1 MAPAKTAGK
10 STKKPAPRASA
21 KSTASAGFSPEE
33 KAAARER
40 VRELKAEAAKA
51 DGRTELLAAIAKMQE
66 PDRAIAK
73 KVHALITAAAPDLTP
88 KTWYGM
94 PAYAR
99 DGNVICY
106 FQNAGKFKVRYQTL
120 GFSDKAK
127 IDDGVM
133 WPIQYAISKLT
144 AAEEAKI
151 TALVKKAVR

>member
-1 MAPAKTAGK
+1 MTPTKTATKPKTAKRTSTSGK
-10 STKKPAPRASA
+10 ASQ
-21 KSTASAGFSPEE
+21 GFSAEE

-51 DGRTELLAAIAKMQE
+51 DGETELLNAIAKMQE

-73 KVHALITAAAPDLTP
+73 RVHALIKAAAPFLAS

-94 PAYAR
+94 PAYTK

-127 IDDGVM
+127 IDDGAM
-133 WPIQYAISKLT
+133 WPIQYALSELT
-144 AAEEAKI
+144 ATEEAKI
-151 TALVKKAVR
+151 TQLVKKAVR

>member
-1 MAPAKTAGK
+1 MAERKPAKRATQQSARGTSANGK
-10 STKKPAPRASA
+10 TFK
-21 KSTASAGFSPEE
+21 GFSDEE

-51 DGRTELLAAIAKMQE
+51 DGKTELLAAIARMQE

-73 KVHALITAAAPDLTP
+73 KVHALITAAAPALTP

-94 PAYAR
+94 PAYAK

-127 IDDGVM
+127 IDDGAM
-133 WPIQYAISKLT
+133 WPIQYALSKLT
-144 AAEEAKI
+144 ATEEAKI
-151 TALVKKAVR
+151 SALVKKAVS

>member
-1 MAPAKTAGK
+1 MAERK
-10 STKKPAPRASA
+10 SA
-21 KSTASAGFSPEE
+21 KRVTQQSPRGTSTNGKTSKGFSDEE

-51 DGRTELLAAIAKMQE
+51 DGKTELLAAIARMQE

-73 KVHALITAAAPDLTP
+73 KVHALITAAAPALTP

-94 PAYAR
+94 PAYAK

-127 IDDGVM
+127 IDDGAM
-133 WPIQYAISKLT
+133 WPIQYALSKLT
-144 AAEEAKI
+144 ATEEAKI
-151 TALVKKAVR
+151 TALVKKAVS

>member
-1 MAPAKTAGK
+1 VAPAKTTTK
-10 STKKPAPRASA
+10 SVAKPAKRATATAAAA
-21 KSTASAGFSPEE
+21 KGFSPEE

-51 DGRTELLAAIAKMQE
+51 DGETELLAAIAKMQE
-66 PDRAIAK
+66 PDRGIAK
-73 KVHALITAAAPDLTP
+73 KIHALVTAAAPNLAP

-94 PAYAR
+94 PAYAK

-106 FQNAGKFKVRYQTL
+106 FQNAGKFKVRYQTI

-127 IDDGVM
+127 IDDGAM
-133 WPIQYAISKLT
+133 WPIQYALTKLT
-144 AAEEAKI
+144 ATEEAKI

>member
-1 MAPAKTAGK
+1 MAPTKA
-10 STKKPAPRASA
+10 STKSKEKGANRNGASDA
-21 KSTASAGFSPEE
+21 ASRGFSAEE

-40 VRELKAEAAKA
+40 VRELKAEAAQA
-51 DGRTELLAAIAKMQE
+51 DGKAQLLAAIARMQE
-66 PDRAIAK
+66 PDRAIAR
-73 KVHALITAAAPDLTP
+73 KVHALITAAAPNLTP

-127 IDDGVM
+127 IDDGKM
-133 WPIQYAISKLT
+133 WPIQYALLELT
-144 AAEEAKI
+144 PAIEARI
-151 TALVKKAVR
+151 TALVTQAVR

>member
-1 MAPAKTAGK
+1 MTPTKTE
-10 STKKPAPRASA
+10 TKPKSA
-21 KSTASAGFSPEE
+21 KRTSTSGKASQGFSAEE

-51 DGRTELLAAIAKMQE
+51 DGETELLSAIAKMQE

-73 KVHALITAAAPDLTP
+73 RVHALVKAAAPFLAP

-94 PAYAR
+94 PAYTK

-127 IDDGVM
+127 IDDGAM
-133 WPIQYAISKLT
+133 WPIQYALSELT
-144 AAEEAKI
+144 ATEEAKI
-151 TALVKKAVR
+151 TELVKRAVR

>member
-1 MAPAKTAGK
+1 MAPTKTK
-10 STKKPAPRASA
+10 TTSTKKSANRTNTKGIASG
-21 KSTASAGFSPEE
+21 GFSAEE

-40 VRELKAEAAKA
+40 VRELKAEAAMA
-51 DGRTELLAAIAKMQE
+51 DGKAELLAAIAKMHE
-66 PDRAIAK
+66 PDRGIAK
-73 KVHALITAAAPDLTP
+73 KVHALITAAAPDLAP

-94 PAYAR
+94 PAYAK

-127 IDDGVM
+127 VDDGAM
-133 WPIQYAISKLT
+133 WPIQYALSELT
-144 AAEEAKI
+144 AKEEAKI

>member
-1 MAPAKTAGK
+1 MAPTKTTTK
-10 STKKPAPRASA
+10 STQKPVRRTTANA
-21 KSTASAGFSPEE
+21 TASKGFSAEE

-51 DGRTELLAAIAKMQE
+51 DGESQLLAAIARMQE

-73 KVHALITAAAPDLTP
+73 KVHKLITAAAPHLAP

-94 PAYAR
+94 PAYTK

-127 IDDGVM
+127 IDDGAM
-133 WPIQYAISKLT
+133 WPIQYALSKLT
-144 AAEEAKI
+144 ATEEAKI

>member
-1 MAPAKTAGK
+1 MAPAKTATK
-10 STKKPAPRASA
+10 STKKPASCTTAE
-21 KSTASAGFSPEE
+21 STASVGFSAEE

-73 KVHALITAAAPDLTP
+73 KVDALITAAAPDLTP

-99 DGNVICY
+99 DGNVIVY

-127 IDDGVM
+127 VDDGNM
-133 WPIQYAISKLT
+133 WPIQYALSKLT
-144 AAEEAKI
+144 ATEEAKI

>member
-1 MAPAKTAGK
+1 MAPTKTA
-10 STKKPAPRASA
+10 TKTTQKRANRTSA
-21 KSTASAGFSPEE
+21 NDTASKGFSAEE

-51 DGRTELLAAIAKMQE
+51 DGKTELLAAIARMQE

-73 KVHALITAAAPDLTP
+73 KVHALITSAAPALTP

-94 PAYAR
+94 PAYAK

-127 IDDGVM
+127 VDDGAM
-133 WPIQYAISKLT
+133 WPIQYALSQLT
-144 AAEEAKI
+144 ATEEAKI
-151 TALVKKAVR
+151 TALVKRAVR

>member
-1 MAPAKTAGK
+1 MAPTKTAGK
-10 STKKPAPRASA
+10 STQKRP
-21 KSTASAGFSPEE
+21 TASAGFSAEE

-51 DGRTELLAAIAKMQE
+51 DGKTELLAAIAKMQE

-94 PAYAR
+94 PAYSK

-127 IDDGVM
+127 IDDGAM
-133 WPIQYAISKLT
+133 WPIQYALSKLT
-144 AAEEAKI
+144 ATEEAKI

>member
-1 MAPAKTAGK
+1 MAPAKTTTK
-10 STKKPAPRASA
+10 STQKPAKRTTANAAAS
-21 KSTASAGFSPEE
+21 KGFSPEE

-51 DGRTELLAAIAKMQE
+51 DGETELLAAIARMQE

-73 KVHALITAAAPDLTP
+73 KVHALITAAAPNLAP

-94 PAYAR
+94 PAYAK
-99 DGNVICY
+99 DGALICY
-106 FQNAGKFKVRYQTL
+106 FQNAGKFKVRYQTI

-127 IDDGVM
+127 IDDGAM
-133 WPIQYAISKLT
+133 WPIQYALSKLT
-144 AAEEAKI
+144 DTEAAKI

>member
-1 MAPAKTAGK
+1 MAPNKTA
-10 STKKPAPRASA
+10 TQTAKKRANRTSPND
-21 KSTASAGFSPEE
+21 TASKGFSPEE
-33 KAAARER
+33 KAAARDR

-51 DGRTELLAAIAKMQE
+51 DGKTELLAAIARMPE
-66 PDRAIAK
+66 PDRAIAT

-94 PAYAR
+94 PAYASE
-99 DGNVICY
+99 GNVICY

-127 IDDGVM
+127 IDDGAM
-133 WPIQYAISKLT
+133 WPIQYALSELT
-144 AAEEAKI
+144 ATEEARI

>member
-1 MAPAKTAGK
+1 MVRSKATTKATPKPAKRATAGG
-10 STKKPAPRASA
+10 A
-21 KSTASAGFSPEE
+21 ASAGFSAEE

-51 DGRTELLAAIAKMQE
+51 DGKTELLAAIAKMQQ
-66 PDRAIAK
+66 PDRTIAER
-73 KVHALITAAAPDLTP
+73 VHALITAAAPDLTP

-94 PAYAR
+94 PAYAK
-99 DGNVICY
+99 GGSVICY

-127 IDDGVM
+127 IDDGAM
-133 WPIQYAISKLT
+133 WPIQYALTKLT

>member
-1 MAPAKTAGK
+1 MTPTK
-10 STKKPAPRASA
+10 SATKPRSA
-21 KSTASAGFSPEE
+21 KRTSTSGKASQGFSAEE

-51 DGRTELLAAIAKMQE
+51 DGETELLNAIAKMQE
-66 PDRAIAK
+66 PDRTMAK
-73 KVHALITAAAPDLTP
+73 RIHALIKAAAPLLAP

-94 PAYAR
+94 PAYTK

-127 IDDGVM
+127 IDDGAM
-133 WPIQYAISKLT
+133 WPIQYALSELT
-144 AAEEAKI
+144 ATEEAKI
-151 TALVKKAVR
+151 TDLVKRAVR

>member
-1 MAPAKTAGK
+1 MAPTKTATK
-10 STKKPAPRASA
+10 STQKPAKRATA
-21 KSTASAGFSPEE
+21 KSTATKGFSAEE

-51 DGRTELLAAIAKMQE
+51 DGKTEVLDAMARMQE

-73 KVHALITAAAPDLTP
+73 KGHALITAAAPALTP

-94 PAYAR
+94 PAYAK

-120 GFSDKAK
+120 GCSDKAK
-127 IDDGVM
+127 NEHGAM
-133 WPIQYAISKLT
+133 WPIQYALSELT
-144 AAEEAKI
+144 ASEEAKI